1 MDYIVTALSGA
12 NVRRRPSKD
21 AEILYTLGYNLHVEI
36 DESVT
41 NEGAVWRHSPEHN
54 GWIRSD
60 LLDRYANSAEPMP
73 VIVTDDPTDARYSL
87 GYTAGWNA
95 RGEADAKAKRTDP
108 ITRDWDTPEEN
119 AAWRGL

>member
-1 MDYIVTALSGA
+1 MEDYRVCALSGA

-21 AEILYTLGYNLHVEI
+21 GEVLGTIGYIMPVEV

-54 GWIRSD
+54 GWIRYDLIERATPIEVIITNKPSD
-60 LLDRYANSAEPMP
+60 
-73 VIVTDDPTDARYSL
+73 VRYSL

-95 RGEADAKAKRTDP
+95 RGEADAKAKRT
-108 ITRDWDTPEEN
+108 
-119 AAWRGL
+119 